1 MRSTGV
7 VTVMAL
13 ALLLAAPTAA
23 AADPG
28 QSRLKYRGNGVASMC
43 APGTSEADIRKA
55 SDARVKQSE
64 GARLDRLD
72 GLPIMRDVQ
81 RMGEYEPQPR

>member
-7 VTVMAL
+7 VTVIAL
-13 ALLLAAPTAA
+13 ALLLAGSTAA

-28 QSRLKYRGNGVASMC
+28 QPRLKYRGNGVESMC

-72 GLPIMRDVQ
+72 GLPITRDAQ
-81 RMGEYEPQPR
+81 RRGEYEAKPR